1 MFSELSFQLS
11 VSKSYLTIPFMFI
24 MKKKKL
30 STMNFII
37 CVPFLQQVF
46 HSVAYKA
53 HCREDLLAGI
63 DEFLMQVTYVV
74 HFCK

>member
-1 MFSELSFQLS
+1 M
-11 VSKSYLTIPFMFI
+11 Y
-24 MKKKKL
+24 
-30 STMNFII
+30 FII
-37 CVPFLQQVF
+37 CVRFLQQVF

-74 HFCK
+74 SLLSPLRYLDEFENFSISVALS

>member
-1 MFSELSFQLS
+1 M
-11 VSKSYLTIPFMFI
+11 YFM
-24 MKKKKL
+24 
-30 STMNFII
+30 I

-74 HFCK
+74 HFLSDGFTAVTLKVSGRV

>member
-1 MFSELSFQLS
+1 MFNELSFQLS
-11 VSKSYLTIPFMFI
+11 VSKSYLTILFMFI
-24 MKKKKL
+24 VKKKA
-30 STMNFII
+30 STMTFMI

-74 HFCK
+74 HFFK

>member
-1 MFSELSFQLS
+1 M
-11 VSKSYLTIPFMFI
+11 YFM
-24 MKKKKL
+24 
-30 STMNFII
+30 I

-63 DEFLMQVTYVV
+63 DEFLMQVTYIVSLLSPLRYLDEFENFSISV
-74 HFCK
+74 ALS

>member
-1 MFSELSFQLS
+1 
-11 VSKSYLTIPFMFI
+11 
-24 MKKKKL
+24 
-30 STMNFII
+30 MNFII

-74 HFCK
+74 SLLSPLRYLDEFENFSISVALS

>member
-1 MFSELSFQLS
+1 M
-11 VSKSYLTIPFMFI
+11 YFM
-24 MKKKKL
+24 
-30 STMNFII
+30 I

-74 HFCK
+74 SFFK

>member
-1 MFSELSFQLS
+1 MFNELSFQLS
-11 VSKSYLTIPFMFI
+11 VSKSYLTIPFMFS
-24 MKKKKL
+24 MYF
-30 STMNFII
+30 MI

-74 HFCK
+74 HFFK